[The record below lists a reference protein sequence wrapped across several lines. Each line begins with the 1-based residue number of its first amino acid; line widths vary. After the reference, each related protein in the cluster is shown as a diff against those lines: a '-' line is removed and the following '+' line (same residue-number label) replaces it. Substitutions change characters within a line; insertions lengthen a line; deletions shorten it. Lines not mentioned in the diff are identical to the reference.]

1 MRSLGLKLGWV
12 LENAETLKCGKA
24 LSGLADRR
32 VAGLSTDSRTVRPD
46 EIFVALIGPRFDGHD
61 HAAEALAKGAL
72 AVVVQRDLRGEAG
85 FRSIRVADTL
95 KALGDLAGSLRRR
108 RPLRVVAVTGSNGK
122 TTTKEMLAAILKLED
137 RHLLATA
144 GNFNNLIGLP
154 LTLGRLTRETRIA
167 VLEMGMSA
175 AGEIA
180 RLTSIAEPDVALITS
195 VGPAHLEFLGTV
207 ARVAKA
213 KGELFAGLKRDALAV
228 INDDDPF
235 LRREA
240 ARFGGNHLYFGG
252 TVRSEVRLGRVVPR
266 AMSGQSLTIYGP
278 GAARGRRVEL
288 KLLGRHN
295 AQNALAAAA
304 ASLGAGA
311 DWDRI
316 QEGLEAVRGFPG
328 RLDPFQTNGGLWVLD
343 DSYNAN
349 PASMTAGLEVLAGF
363 KTRGR
368 RGAILGD
375 MLELGAKREAL
386 HRQVGRL
393 AATLGLDYLALVG
406 SLSAWAAR
414 SARRAGL
421 SRSAVREFAAPE
433 EAAAWVLA
441 EWPRGA
447 VLVKGSRGISLERAV
462 EYLRVNGSAALGQNR
477 TNQNQN
483 LRRGFF

>member
-1 MRSLGLKLGWV
+1 MKTLGLKLDWI
-12 LENAETLKCGKA
+12 LENAGTLSSGKD
-24 LSGLADRR
+24 LSRLTAQG
-32 VAGLSTDSRTVRPD
+32 VKGLSTDSRTIRPG
-46 EIFVALIGPRFDGHD
+46 EIFVALTGPRFDGHD
-61 HAAEALAKGAL
+61 HAAQALAKGAL
-72 AVVVQRDLRGEAG
+72 AVVVQRGLTGEAG
-85 FRSIRVADTL
+85 PKSIHVADTL
-95 KALGDLAGSLRRR
+95 KALGDLAGSLRRC

-154 LTLGRLTRETRIA
+154 LTLARLDRKTRIA

-195 VGPAHLEFLGTV
+195 IGPAHLEFFGTV

-213 KGELFAGLKRDALAV
+213 KGELFAGLKEDALAV
-228 INDDDPF
+228 VNDDDPW
-235 LRREA
+235 LPAEA
-240 ARFGGNHLYFGG
+240 ARFGGNRLYFGS
-252 TVRSEVRLGRVVPR
+252 TARSNIRLGRVEPR
-266 AMSGQSLTIYGP
+266 SLSSQSLTIYGP
-278 GAARGRRVEL
+278 GAAGGRRVEL
-288 KLLGRHN
+288 KLPGRHN

-304 ASLGAGA
+304 AALGAGVN
-311 DWDRI
+311 WDRI
-316 QEGLEAVRGFPG
+316 QQGLEAVRGFPG

-349 PASMTAGLEVLAGF
+349 PASMTAGLSVLAGF
-363 KTRGR
+363 KTSGR

-375 MLELGAKREAL
+375 MLELGVNGKSL
-386 HRQVGRL
+386 HRHIGRL
-393 AATLGLDYLALVG
+393 AVNLGLDYLALVG
-406 SLSAWAAR
+406 PLSVCTAR
-414 SARRAGL
+414 AARRAGL
-421 SRSAVREFAAPE
+421 PSSATREFAAPE

-462 EYLRVNGSAALGQNR
+462 EYLRVNGGTRPSVKTEFETRLG
-477 TNQNQN
+477 
-483 LRRGFF
+483 